1 MGRAFHAYLSRADT
15 EIFTT
20 LKKFTDP
27 EGKYKGIF
35 DHRVYFLVHEG
46 GQVSICT
53 SRKTFGEIIKK
64 DHNKMLFVIL
74 MKASHTYRREEIC
87 EGTKE
92 NVVRYGLNPFHI
104 EYNYLDNE
112 YWMLN
117 TIPIQGSTK
126 PFTRSL
132 FPHNLI
138 RDWVVQRQKDLSLT
152 DITGDSRFLKLLPEK
167 SSDFYS
173 LNNFYGDFTNFN
185 DEKEDFFRFHG
196 LAKGRYTPYSRSTSF
211 TAAPAK
217 QTTSSITCQY
227 SSLQKK
233 KLLDKISKTF
243 FTITL
248 AKTTRKF
255 SQQLKKI
262 QRRQKKKYPV
272 PGK

>member
-1 MGRAFHAYLSRADT
+1 MGRAFHAYLSRADA

-64 DHNKMLFVIL
+64 NHNKMLFVIL

-117 TIPIQGSTK
+117 TRPIQGSTK

-138 RDWVVQRQKDLSLT
+138 RDRVVQRQKDLSLT

-167 SSDFYS
+167 SSDF
-173 LNNFYGDFTNFN
+173 
-185 DEKEDFFRFHG
+185 FR
-196 LAKGRYTPYSRSTSF
+196 
-211 TAAPAK
+211 
-217 QTTSSITCQY
+217 
-227 SSLQKK
+227 
-233 KLLDKISKTF
+233 
-243 FTITL
+243 
-248 AKTTRKF
+248 
-255 SQQLKKI
+255 
-262 QRRQKKKYPV
+262 
-272 PGK
+272 